1 MDFYDNTVEFEVECK
16 TCSTSFHYLQQIGG
30 FIAPKCPECGEE
42 YNLECKI
49 QEMRMTWEYRPTQV
63 VTITYA
69 TVDGRE

>member
-1 MDFYDNTVEFEVECK
+1 MDFYDNMVKFEVECK
-16 TCSTSFHYLQQIGG
+16 TCSTSFHYLQKIGG

-42 YNLECKI
+42 YNLECKTQEIRI
-49 QEMRMTWEYRPTQV
+49 QG